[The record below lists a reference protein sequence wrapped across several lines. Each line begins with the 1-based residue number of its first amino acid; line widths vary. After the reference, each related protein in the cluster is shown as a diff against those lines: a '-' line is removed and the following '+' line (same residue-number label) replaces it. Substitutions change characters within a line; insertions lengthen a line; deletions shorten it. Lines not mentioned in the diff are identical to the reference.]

1 MQNAT
6 TAITANQP
14 RPPRAF
20 PILRRATRNAARAF
34 TLIEI
39 LVVLAIAGMII
50 GLAVANFGK
59 IFGGAKEDIA
69 RMFVTSS
76 LQVPFET
83 YRMQMGNYPS
93 TSEGLQ
99 ALVIAPSD
107 KTDRWRGP
115 YIQGDKSKVLFD
127 PWQNPYQYRFPG
139 IHNPDG
145 YDVWSRGPDGQDGTA
160 DDIGNWSKNDNNTSG
175 IPGMPGQ

>member
-1 MQNAT
+1 MPNQTAT
-6 TAITANQP
+6 TT
-14 RPPRAF
+14 PPFATTL
-20 PILRRATRNAARAF
+20 LRRRSTRRAARAF

-59 IFGGAKEDIA
+59 IFGGAQGNVAD
-69 RMFVTSS
+69 MFVSNS
-76 LQVPFET
+76 LKVPLES

-93 TSEGLQ
+93 TAEGLK
-99 ALVIAPSD
+99 ALITAPSD

-115 YIQGDKSKVLFD
+115 YLDGDPNKVLID
-127 PWQNPYQYRFPG
+127 PWKNPYQYRYPG
-139 IHNPDG
+139 VHNPDS
-145 YDVWSRGPDGQDGTA
+145 YDVWSIGPDGIDGTA
-160 DDIGNWSKNDNNTSG
+160 DDIGNWSKSTTTGG

>member
-1 MQNAT
+1 MQTT
-6 TAITANQP
+6 TATIANQP
-14 RPPRAF
+14 RAF
-20 PILRRATRNAARAF
+20 LLRRAARHTARAF

-59 IFGGAKEDIA
+59 LFSGAKENIA
-69 RMFVTSS
+69 GMFVNSS

-83 YRMQMGNYPS
+83 YRMDMGNYPS
-93 TSEGLQ
+93 TAEGLQ
-99 ALVIAPSD
+99 ALVTAPSD
-107 KTDRWRGP
+107 KADRWRGP
-115 YIQGDKSKVLFD
+115 YIKGDKSKILID
-127 PWQNPYQYRFPG
+127 PWNTPYQYRFPG

-145 YDVWSRGPDGQDGTA
+145 YDVWSKGPDMQDGTA
-160 DDIGNWSKNDNNTSG
+160 DDIGNWSKSDNNTSG

>member
-6 TAITANQP
+6 TTITANHP
-14 RPPRAF
+14 RPF
-20 PILRRATRNAARAF
+20 LLRRTARKAARAF

-59 IFGGAKEDIA
+59 IFSGTKVTATEL
-69 RMFVTSS
+69 FVNSS
-76 LQVPFET
+76 LQVPFES

-93 TSEGLQ
+93 TAEGLQ
-99 ALVIAPSD
+99 ALITPPSD

-115 YIQGDKSKVLFD
+115 YLQGDKAKVLLD
-127 PWQNPYQYRFPG
+127 PWGNPYQYRFPG
-139 IHNPDG
+139 VHNPDG
-145 YDVWSRGPDGQDGTA
+145 YDVWSKGPDGQDGTA
-160 DDIGNWSKNDNNTSG
+160 DDIGNWSKSDNNTSG